1 MGEFERCNFIEQRFN
16 LFSATCPESRPY
28 AQTVGMGAAELNYCC
43 PTINLIQPVEGLDQD
58 NQCALCTVTATS
70 NCDNFVRKFF

>member
-1 MGEFERCNFIEQRFN
+1 MGEFDRCNVIEQRFN
-16 LFSATCPESRPY
+16 LFSASCPKSRPF
-28 AQTVGMGAAELNYCC
+28 AQRTSVGADVLYFCC
-43 PTINLIQPVEGLDQD
+43 PTRQFIQPVEGLDQD